1 MFMEA
6 AAASH
11 GQHAMVH
18 FGMMHEQSPVLPGEG
33 NASDGGILVPSRIPS
48 TWRQHI
54 PLTLTI
60 SVPIMVGAR
69 MQLHNGQER
78 DSAALKV
85 LNYVCAVAGV
95 RLLQRRLCN
104 DYGLRHV
111 ENLCGSRWAKGSSPA
126 LIGRICG
133 HEILKNECGHR
144 SPATMITLKNG
155 SLDE

>member
-1 MFMEA
+1 MGGTQHYVYGGRGSKPWA
-6 AAASH
+6 ARHGAFWHDARAESRLARGGRRQRWRNSCPKSH
-11 GQHAMVH
+11 PKHL
-18 FGMMHEQSPVLPGEG
+18 ETTYP
-33 NASDGGILVPSRIPS
+33 
-48 TWRQHI
+48 
-54 PLTLTI
+54 
-60 SVPIMVGAR
+60 VPIMVGAR

-111 ENLCGSRWAKGSSPA
+111 GNLCGSRWAKGSSPA